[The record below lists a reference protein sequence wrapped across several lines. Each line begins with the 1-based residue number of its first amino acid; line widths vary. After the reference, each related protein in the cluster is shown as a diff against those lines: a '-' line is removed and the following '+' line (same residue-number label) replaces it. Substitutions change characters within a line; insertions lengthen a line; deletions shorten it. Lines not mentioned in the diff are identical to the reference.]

1 MRSLKLFF
9 MTIVFGLFTVAGMA
23 QERQGQ
29 WQQEEQQQDRQMQE
43 RSIEITD
50 LPQPVQE
57 TLQEDYEDY
66 RATEAFLSSDPE
78 EGTFYKVKVQNT
90 EDAQETKILK
100 IATDGEVID
109 EEEFDETKQRRQY
122 DQDGDRQ
129 YAPAAQERGQQE
141 RGQHQQEG
149 QRGQQQHG
157 QQGQLQVTDLPEDVQ
172 EKINDDYEDWRPVSV
187 EKTSDFERHEEGTF
201 YKVTLSKMDNGEQ
214 KHKVVNITTDGEVID
229 EEEIDAEEFR
239 RQQQQRD
246 RQYDGQQQDRQYTP
260 AAQER
265 GQQEGQRGQQEG
277 QRGQQ
282 QQHGQQHM
290 EGRSL
295 QVTDLPQEVQETL
308 NEDYEDWRPVSA
320 EMTSDFE
327 RQEEGAFYKVTMSKF
342 DNGEQKH
349 KVVNISTDGEV
360 IDEEEIDAEEFRRQQ
375 QQRQQH
381 DQQRDRQYDG
391 QQQDQQRRDGQQHDQ
406 QRDRQYDGQQG
417 QQGQQGQYDGQQ
429 HGRQGQGHDGQ
440 FGQDQQERDQE
451 RTQEGQQHM
460 QGRALQVTDLPQ
472 EVQET
477 LNEDYEDWR
486 PVDVQVTTDA
496 EVYDEGSFYKIKM
509 NKADNG
515 EMETKTVK
523 IARDGEVIDEEDGD
537 EGFEGEDRKKKRDR
551 RR

>member
-265 GQQEGQRGQQEG
+265 GQQEKGRQQQEG
-277 QRGQQ
+277 QREQQ
-282 QQHGQQHM
+282 QHHGQQHM
-290 EGRSL
+290 EGREL
-295 QVTDLPQEVQETL
+295 QVTDLPEDVQEKL
-308 NEDYEDWRPVSA
+308 REDYEDWRPVSA
-320 EMTSDFE
+320 ELTSDFE
-327 RQEEGAFYKVTMSKF
+327 RHEEGTFYKVTMSKM
-342 DNGEQKH
+342 DNGDHKH
-349 KVVNISTDGEV
+349 KVVNITTDGEV
-360 IDEEEIDAEEFRRQQ
+360 IDEEEIDQDEFRKQQDQRRQQ
-375 QQRQQH
+375 
-381 DQQRDRQYDG
+381 DQQRDRQFDG
-391 QQQDQQRRDGQQHDQ
+391 QQQDQQRRDGQ
-406 QRDRQYDGQQG
+406 YDGQQG
-417 QQGQQGQYDGQQ
+417 QRGQYDGQQQGQQGQYDGQQ
-429 HGRQGQGHDGQ
+429 HGQQ
-440 FGQDQQERDQE
+440 QDRE

-460 QGRALQVTDLPQ
+460 QDRALQVTDLPQ

-477 LNEDYEDWR
+477 LRDDYEDWR
-486 PVDVQVTTDA
+486 PVDVQVTTDR
-496 EVYDEGSFYKIKM
+496 EVYEEGSFYKVKM
-509 NKADNG
+509 SKADNG
-515 EMETKTVK
+515 EMETKIVK
-523 IARDGEVIDEEDGD
+523 IARDGEVIDEEDVD
-537 EGFEGEDRKKKRDR
+537 EGKEGDREKRRRDR